1 MEGVVGFS
9 EVETRTAGGG
19 VDVDGYH
26 NDLFVETLSMGRFTA
41 KEAEASP
48 VPSGFGREIP
58 AEVAKFTYFRDGRP
72 HYGNFFLKNKSK
84 AVDKACLYKGS
95 RNQHVSFATGN
106 FSDSNTLGEL

>member
-1 MEGVVGFS
+1 MDIIMIYLLRPFS
-9 EVETRTAGGG
+9 
-19 VDVDGYH
+19 
-26 NDLFVETLSMGRFTA
+26 LGRFTA

-48 VPSGFGREIP
+48 VPSGFWKEIP

-84 AVDKACLYKGS
+84 AVDKACLYKES